1 MRSLTSSLR
10 RLNNSSLLRFLVL
23 GGSNTLVTFVLF
35 ALLARVIPPWL
46 AYTVVFAI
54 GLAYTTLLIGRFVF
68 RAHNTWR
75 RSGVFVCWYLG
86 VYIFGLITV
95 QTLLALGVNSRNLLA
110 LLTIVVTAPLNYLG
124 GRLIFRGRFSTS
136 QKELVS

>member
-1 MRSLTSSLR
+1 
-10 RLNNSSLLRFLVL
+10 
-23 GGSNTLVTFVLF
+23 
-35 ALLARVIPPWL
+35 VIPPWL

-124 GRLIFRGRFSTS
+124 GRLIFRGHFSTS